1 MTVKIRTWHARLYKN
16 NFLDT
21 IEREIRADIDPEFLW
36 LVTEKLSELVKD
48 ETWKE
53 VFSDFSQY
61 QYQVRTL
68 LFYGLLSRPEA

>member
-1 MTVKIRTWHARLYKN
+1 TVKIRTWHARLYKN